1 MKQKVNLAL
10 RAKRKER
17 FFSGFTL
24 NVDKVKQRRSLRYVV
39 MLLCL
44 LTLGIGEMSGSS
56 SYYAKLTASSSDE
69 ARGKVYVATSETAYG
84 DRVYAAS
91 SNAKSEDIGSGATQT
106 FYIYAEAV
114 RGYKFTGWTKTDSKT
129 HSIADASAAETTDGV
144 VANTKD
150 GTTEYTIQAS
160 FVENT
165 NKFNIRYLAST
176 HGTYTVKGPTGYPSV
191 TVPSGDIETYDN
203 DNITLTATPASG
215 YSIKRFFIQDANG
228 IKETIG
234 ERGEKIQTVNIPDY
248 AVAVGAE
255 FKVAS
260 PFKVG
265 DETYATLSDALQAV
279 GTSGTIRVV
288 EDATVAAGYYTIPA
302 GVTLIVPR
310 YAEQT
315 EIEEHPERVYNAWTK
330 PSPFRTLTLASG
342 VHIDVYGTVFTASL
356 MAAKGQTNGYNGMPH
371 GKYGHIVMN
380 AGSTMTLNN
389 GSQLYCWGYITGA
402 GTIDARRGSTTHEFI
417 QLRDWRGGSATS
429 YGTWNKVFPFNQYYI
444 QNIEVPVTYRP
455 GSLAKADGTVNASS
469 AAQPFNDVNVIGV
482 EGSKSLFMMDA
493 NDDSEDTWVR
503 KSYNKTTDQQIY
515 EINSSAKLSSL
526 VVYGMSSSSYVLPIT
541 SNMKIHV
548 LSGSMNI
555 TENTEL
561 LPGSEIEIDKEASC
575 EVASGKSLYIFDSEN
590 WSGHSSGTYY
600 VPYSPSWT
608 TCPRSGVKDA
618 QVNVHGTVRAN
629 GTIYTTEKGANVFS
643 SNDDAGTY
651 YFAVAAPTG
660 NSTVE
665 YANGTNYKE
674 SSFRT
679 SVTVNPAKL
688 KNGNGSY
695 TETVNT
701 PAGKSFAYIEDEW
714 KLYDVDPDNSCFIYD
729 EEGTYYAKPKGYVA
743 INATKSGTVIS
754 GNPDHTFSDKA
765 GTGRL
770 FILMDGCQ
778 WWEVVL
784 SGDLYYCADNDIYYT
799 YNTST
804 NKWEEKTYTI
814 LWKDWDGTTLTT
826 YTGVKR
832 GTMAT
837 YNSSNPT
844 RANTLD
850 EIYSFGGWSPTPA
863 TVTGDATYT
872 ATYSCT
878 IRKYTIQ
885 FLSDRGT
892 EIDRQQLARGEIP
905 ALPEAPQKPGKYLV
919 WNPTIAAV
927 TGDQIYRATY
937 LDNEP
942 DEFTVTWH
950 QYDGSE
956 IYHETVSKDAIPNYD
971 VATYGTPVKDLGNE
985 YIYTFTGWSP
995 VVAAATENVSYTASF
1010 SAAKKTYTVT
1020 FRDENG
1026 NALGAA
1032 YGTGS
1037 YEIGQTP
1044 TSSYVPAQ
1052 PNPEQYNYTFTWS
1065 PAIETV
1071 TADATYTAHLD
1082 RTTRKYTILAN
1093 GIHGTAL
1100 GGGTH
1105 NYGVSIPLTA
1115 VPNDYYHF
1123 IKWQKNGVDVVAG
1136 DGGTASPLE
1145 ITVTGDATYT
1155 AVAEA
1160 NTFSVSF
1167 AAGAQGSGTMSNQAF
1182 TCYVA
1187 QNLTSN
1193 AFTGI
1198 TKTVTYDYHG
1208 ATAGNGT
1215 ASASDS
1221 YTFANWLCTED
1232 SRTYTNGQNV
1242 SNLTSTNG
1250 AIYALT
1256 AQWTAPSVTLPTPTR
1271 IGYTF
1276 NGWYDAATGG
1286 TKVGDAGATYTLS
1299 ADITLHAQWIANTN
1313 TAYTVKH
1320 YQENPEDN
1328 EYTLFETQNLA
1339 GTTNTEVT
1347 PAVMNYTGFT
1357 APATQ
1362 TKTIAADGSME
1373 ISYYY
1378 TRNTYTITW
1387 VDGNGTTIETD
1398 ENVKYG
1404 AIPTYD
1410 GVTPTKTATA
1420 QYTYTFDDWDA
1431 DIVPVTGN
1439 ATYTATFT
1447 STVNTYTITFNN
1459 WNGAELQSSSF
1470 AYGQMP
1476 AYNGTT
1482 PNRPADASYNY
1493 TFTGWT
1499 PEIVTVTGPATYTA
1513 QYAAVEPDLIVNEA
1527 YSLPGTVSVSTTT
1540 VTTTGTLTVPSGKTL
1555 TTTDLIL
1562 EATTSAS
1569 GQLFINNNVTVTGNA
1584 YFDLT
1589 LNAQTRTWYG
1599 VGVPWRVNAQYDIYG
1614 DGKHLVL
1621 GKDFDIIW
1629 YSGEMRATAGPVNE
1643 CYKYLEDIGN
1653 PDNRI
1658 VEPGRMYFMYF
1669 ARPYNVIRFAKL
1681 AGAALVN
1688 EGNVQVDRFEDN
1700 RTDKTNWN
1708 WNGIANPGLTH
1719 VTIPQASPNAGYR
1732 YKNVNIDEN
1741 RTNQW
1746 ELVTELNTKTFVVGQ
1761 PIMVQ
1766 VPGTDENKA
1775 INLNMVRATV
1785 SSAPL
1790 RKMAANGDID
1800 RAEVL
1805 LTSANGLTDRILC
1818 VVNDEAKDEY
1828 TLGQDLVK
1836 FTNGAELPQM
1846 WINNYKHALAV
1857 NTIRLENSIAT
1868 YPLTIV
1874 SPKAGDYTLSLVNKL
1889 ADGIHLYLTLNGE
1902 AIADLTE
1909 GAYTLPMGKE
1919 TNKAYG
1925 LRLVR
1930 GPRGTVTDIDEAL
1943 EGKDNAEKVVMDGVL
1958 YIIRQGKVYDAQGH
1972 LIDVQNK

>member
-1 MKQKVNLAL
+1 MRTKILQSINLIRRGSGANL
-10 RAKRKER
+10 NLFRYTAK
-17 FFSGFTL
+17 SCDSQGVVT
-24 NVDKVKQRRSLRYVV
+24 VSSYGASDGGRRQNRIWKYAA
-39 MLLCL
+39 MLLCML
-44 LTLGIGEMSGSS
+44 MLVVGQAWASS
-56 SYYAKLTASSSDE
+56 TYKAKLTASSAAE
-69 ARGKVYVATSETAYG
+69 AKGKVYVATSETAYG
-84 DRVYAAS
+84 DRTYAAS
-91 SNAKSEDIGSGATQT
+91 SGATSDDIGNGSTQT

-114 RGYKFTGWTKTDSKT
+114 RGYKFTGWTKTDNKN
-129 HSIADASAAETTDGV
+129 HSIDDASAAETTDGV
-144 VANTKD
+144 VANTKN

-176 HGTYTVKGPTGYPSV
+176 NGTYTVKGPTGYPSV
-191 TVPSGDIETYDN
+191 TIPSGDIETYDN

-310 YAEQT
+310 YAEQA

-330 PSPFRTLTLASG
+330 PSAFRTLTLTSG

-356 MAAKGQTNGYNGMPH
+356 MAAKGQINGFNGMPH

-429 YGTWNKVFPFNQYYI
+429 YGQWNKVFPFNQYYI

-469 AAQPFNDVNVIGV
+469 AAQSFNDVNIIGV
-482 EGSKSLFMMDA
+482 EGSESLFMMDA

-503 KSYNKTTDQQIY
+503 KSYNTTTDQQIY

-526 VVYGMSSSSYVLPIT
+526 VVYGMSSSSYVLPVT
-541 SNMKIHV
+541 NNMKIRI

-575 EVASGKSLYIFDSEN
+575 EVARGKSLYIFDSEN
-590 WSGHSSGTYY
+590 WSGHTNGTYY
-600 VPYSPSWT
+600 VPYSPSWS
-608 TCPRSGVKDA
+608 TCPRSGIKDA
-618 QVNVHGTVRAN
+618 QINVHGTVRAN
-629 GTIYTTEKGANVFS
+629 GTIYTTEKGANIFS
-643 SNDDAGTY
+643 SSDDAGTY

-665 YANGTNYKE
+665 YANGTNYSE
-674 SSFRT
+674 STFRT
-679 SVTVNPAKL
+679 SVTANPAKL

-695 TETVNT
+695 TETINT
-701 PAGKSFAYIEDEW
+701 PEGKSFAYIEDEW

-743 INATKSGTVIS
+743 INATKSGTIIS

-850 EIYSFGGWSPTPA
+850 EIYSFGGWSPAPA

-878 IRKYTIQ
+878 TRKYTIQ
-885 FLSDRGT
+885 FLSDRGA

-919 WNPTIAAV
+919 WDPTIAAV

-956 IYHETVSKDAIPNYD
+956 IYHETVSKDAMPNYD

-995 VVAAATENVSYTASF
+995 VVAAATENVSYTAAF

-1044 TSSYVPAQ
+1044 TSSYAPAQ

-1071 TADATYTAHLD
+1071 TEDATYTAHLD

-1123 IKWQKNGVDVVAG
+1123 IKWQKNGVDVAAA

-1167 AAGAQGSGTMSNQAF
+1167 AAGAQGSGTMANQAF

-1187 QNLTSN
+1187 QNLISN
-1193 AFTGI
+1193 AFTGA
-1198 TKTVTYDYHG
+1198 TKTVTYYYHG

-1250 AIYALT
+1250 ATYALT

-1286 TKVGDAGATYTLS
+1286 TKVGDAGATYTLT
-1299 ADITLHAQWIANTN
+1299 ADITLHAQWTANTN

-1320 YQENPEDN
+1320 YQQNLGDN
-1328 EYTLFETQNLA
+1328 EYTLFETQNLT
-1339 GTTNTEVT
+1339 GTTDTEVT
-1347 PAVMNYTGFT
+1347 PAVKEYIGFA
-1357 APATQ
+1357 APAGQ
-1362 TKTIAADGSME
+1362 TVTILADGSRVVT
-1373 ISYYY
+1373 YNY
-1378 TRNTYTITW
+1378 TRNSYLLTWSLGGGKVTTAGTAAAVDETAPSGLVKFETPITAP
-1387 VDGNGTTIETD
+1387 VVAREGYNFTG
-1398 ENVKYG
+1398 
-1404 AIPTYD
+1404 
-1410 GVTPTKTATA
+1410 
-1420 QYTYTFDDWDA
+1420 WDA
-1431 DIVPVTGN
+1431 EVAETMHAAAV
-1439 ATYTATFT
+1439 TYTATW
-1447 STVNTYTITFNN
+1447 SRIMGDIGVGGEDNVEKEMTIDEN
-1459 WNGAELQSSSF
+1459 S
-1470 AYGQMP
+1470 
-1476 AYNGTT
+1476 
-1482 PNRPADASYNY
+1482 
-1493 TFTGWT
+1493 
-1499 PEIVTVTGPATYTA
+1499 
-1513 QYAAVEPDLIVNEA
+1513 EA
-1527 YSLPGTVSVSTTT
+1527 TTT
-1540 VTTTGTLTVPSGKTL
+1540 VVHDDAVLEVEEGNTLNTTTFTIEAISEVTDTDEAMTKAKSGSG
-1555 TTTDLIL
+1555 
-1562 EATTSAS
+1562 EATGNIVA
-1569 GQLFINNNVTVTGNA
+1569 NVM
-1584 YFDLT
+1584 YFDLKLNNPSNRRWNAFTVPFVVDLRKDGNPIQINGET
-1589 LNAQTRTWYG
+1589 LTLGRG
-1599 VGVPWRVNAQYDIYG
+1599 YDIIYYDG
-1614 DGKHLVL
+1614 AVRAAEGKTANCWKYVEDEDSVLYPGRAYMIASASRAIQIVRFTKATDSDILSLYDGKVSVAENAT
-1621 GKDFDIIW
+1621 DITTGNNGGW
-1629 YSGEMRATAGPVNE
+1629 NG
-1643 CYKYLEDIGN
+1643 IGN
-1653 PDNRI
+1653 PK
-1658 VEPGRMYFMYF
+1658 MYHAVMSTGATVCQVHDGGLIGADGY
-1669 ARPYNVIRFAKL
+1669 RTYDMDEKKL
-1681 AGAALVN
+1681 VVGKAVF
-1688 EGNVQVDRFEDN
+1688 VQVGSDN
-1700 RTDKTNWN
+1700 DD
-1708 WNGIANPGLTH
+1708 IS
-1719 VTIPQASPNAGYR
+1719 I
-1732 YKNVNIDEN
+1732 
-1741 RTNQW
+1741 
-1746 ELVTELNTKTFVVGQ
+1746 
-1761 PIMVQ
+1761 
-1766 VPGTDENKA
+1766 
-1775 INLNMVRATV
+1775 VRATGQETIQPQ
-1785 SSAPL
+1785 APRRTPEQIKEERL
-1790 RKMAANGDID
+1790 DVQIAANGYAAAD
-1800 RAEVL
+1800 RLLILAEEEKEDKYV
-1805 LTSANGLTDRILC
+1805 IL
-1818 VVNDEAKDEY
+1818 KD
-1828 TLGQDLVK
+1828 LSKAGVSPVR
-1836 FTNGAELPQM
+1836 AQM
-1846 WINNYKHALAV
+1846 WVDRYGEKLCMNTTALINNKA
-1857 NTIRLENSIAT
+1857 N
-1868 YPLTIV
+1868 YPLTISV
-1874 SPKAGDYTLSLVNKL
+1874 PKAGEYNIFLNGEVKEGTN
-1889 ADGIHLYLTLNGE
+1889 LYLTYDGR
-1902 AIADLTE
+1902 AIWNLTYS
-1909 GAYTLPMGKE
+1909 GYTATLEKGLD
-1919 TNKAYG
+1919 THYG
-1925 LRLVR
+1925 LRVVISK
-1930 GPRGTVTDIDEAL
+1930 TTTNIEEATIL
-1943 EGKDNAEKVVMDGVL
+1943 NGDAIRKVIVNDKVF
-1958 YIIRQGKVYDAQGH
+1958 IIRNGEMYSITGQKAQ
-1972 LIDVQNK
+1972 

>member
-1 MKQKVNLAL
+1 MNTKKIDL
-10 RAKRKER
+10 KH
-17 FFSGFTL
+17 
-24 NVDKVKQRRSLRYVV
+24 
-39 MLLCL
+39 LLCVMVL
-44 LTLGIGEMSGSS
+44 LSLSVGNLWATS
-56 SYYAKLTASSSDE
+56 SYQAKLTASSAAE
-69 ARGKVYVATSETAYG
+69 AKGKVFVATSETAYG
-84 DRVYAAS
+84 DRTYAAS
-91 SNAKSEDIGSGATQT
+91 SDATSDDIGNGNTQT

-114 RGYKFTGWTKTDSKT
+114 RGYKFNGWTKTDDKT
-129 HSIADASAAETTDGV
+129 HSIADASVAETTDGV
-144 VANTKD
+144 VASTQN
-150 GTTEYTIQAS
+150 GTTTYTIQAS

-176 HGTYTVKGPTGYPSV
+176 NGTYTVKGPTGYPSV

-255 FKVAS
+255 FKEAS

-288 EDATVAAGYYTIPA
+288 EDASVAAGYYTIPA

-315 EIEEHPERVYNAWTK
+315 EIEEHPERVYNEWTK
-330 PSPFRTLTLASG
+330 PTAFRTLTLTSG

-356 MAAKGQTNGYNGMPH
+356 MAAKGQTNGFNGMPH

-469 AAQPFNDVNVIGV
+469 AAQSFNDVNIIGV
-482 EGSKSLFMMDA
+482 EGSESLFMMDA

-503 KSYNKTTDQQIY
+503 KSYNTTTDQQIY

-526 VVYGMSSSSYVLPIT
+526 VVYGMSSSSYVLPVT
-541 SNMKIHV
+541 NNMKIRI

-575 EVASGKSLYIFDSEN
+575 EVASGKSLYVFDSEN
-590 WSGHSSGTYY
+590 WSGHTNGTYY

-608 TCPRSGVKDA
+608 TCPRSGIKDA
-618 QVNVHGTVRAN
+618 QINVHGTVRAN
-629 GTIYTTEKGANVFS
+629 GAIYTTEKGANIFS
-643 SNDDAGTY
+643 SSDDAGTY

-674 SSFRT
+674 STFRT
-679 SVTVNPAKL
+679 SVTANPAKL

-695 TETVNT
+695 TETINT
-701 PAGKSFAYIEDEW
+701 PEGKSFAYIEDEW

-743 INATKSGTVIS
+743 INATKSGTIIL

-850 EIYSFGGWSPTPA
+850 EIYSFGGWSPAPA

-878 IRKYTIQ
+878 TRKYTIQ
-885 FLSDRGT
+885 FLSDRGA

-919 WNPTIAAV
+919 WDPTIAAV

-956 IYHETVSKDAIPNYD
+956 IYHETVSKDAMPNYD
-971 VATYGTPVKDLGNE
+971 VATYGTPIKDLGNE

-995 VVAAATENVSYTASF
+995 VVAAATENVSYTAAF

-1071 TADATYTAHLD
+1071 TEDATYTAHLD

-1123 IKWQKNGVDVVAG
+1123 IKWQKNGVDVAAA

-1167 AAGAQGSGTMSNQAF
+1167 AAGAQGSGTMANQAF

-1187 QNLTSN
+1187 QNLISN
-1193 AFTGI
+1193 AFTGA
-1198 TKTVTYDYHG
+1198 TKTVTYYYHG

-1250 AIYALT
+1250 ATYALT
-1256 AQWTAPSVTLPTPTR
+1256 AQWKAPSVTLPTPTR

-1286 TKVGDAGATYTLS
+1286 TKVGDAGATYTLT
-1299 ADITLHAQWIANTN
+1299 ADITLHAQWTANTN

-1320 YQENPEDN
+1320 YQQNLGDN
-1328 EYTLFETQNLA
+1328 EYTLFETQNLT
-1339 GTTNTEVT
+1339 GTTDTEVT
-1347 PAVMNYTGFT
+1347 PAVNNYTGFT

-1373 ISYYY
+1373 IAYYY
-1378 TRNTYTITW
+1378 TRNTYTVTW
-1387 VDGNGTTIETD
+1387 KDMDATFTPDNQVVET
-1398 ENVKYG
+1398 EQVEYG
-1404 AIPTYD
+1404 ARPDYYEYEKPGRNDMTFDVFGWSNGAMQYKKAD
-1410 GVTPTKTATA
+1410 GVLPELP
-1420 QYTYTFDDWDA
+1420 
-1431 DIVPVTGN
+1431 VVTGDV
-1439 ATYTATFT
+1439 TYTA
-1447 STVNTYTITFNN
+1447 
-1459 WNGAELQSSSF
+1459 L
-1470 AYGQMP
+1470 
-1476 AYNGTT
+1476 YNALVEHKQL
-1482 PNRPADASYNY
+1482 NE
-1493 TFTGWT
+1493 
-1499 PEIVTVTGPATYTA
+1499 PESLDVDIN
-1513 QYAAVEPDLIVNEA
+1513 AA
-1527 YSLPGTVSVSTTT
+1527 TTT
-1540 VTTTGTLTVPSGKTL
+1540 IHPGGRLTIPENKTL
-1555 TTTDLIL
+1555 TTTNFVL
-1562 EATTSAS
+1562 EATAEES
-1569 GQLFINNNVTVTGNA
+1569 GELIGDITAANV

-1589 LNAQTRTWYG
+1589 LNTQRRHWKAFTVPFEVDLRQHPILADG
-1599 VGVPWRVNAQYDIYG
+1599 VSMPLGVQYDIIYY
-1614 DGKHLVL
+1614 DGAVRAAQ
-1621 GKDFDIIW
+1621 GKVPDCWKYVEDQTDWILTPGKAYLIVFGIDVNTVRFTKKDGAPVA
-1629 YSGEMRATAGPVNE
+1629 YSGTVSVEENNGASDDVNGGWNG
-1643 CYKYLEDIGN
+1643 IGN
-1653 PDNRI
+1653 PATYHALLNAGVTECQVHNGEEIGSDGYIACDMGKFIVGKAVFVQVEASKTVVVNPATSGDPQIAASPRRVKANATGKNRFDVQI
-1658 VEPGRMYFMYF
+1658 APMDGRMADRMFLLADEDKEDKY
-1669 ARPYNVIRFAKL
+1669 VILQDIAKAGLSTKRAQMWVERFNTKL
-1681 AGAALVN
+1681 CKNTAQLVN
-1688 EGNVQVDRFEDN
+1688 GTAEYPL
-1700 RTDKTNWN
+1700 
-1708 WNGIANPGLTH
+1708 GIYA
-1719 VTIPQASPNAGYR
+1719 PQAGEYQIAVAER
-1732 YKNVNIDEN
+1732 MDE
-1741 RTNQW
+1741 Q
-1746 ELVTELNTKTFVVGQ
+1746 
-1761 PIMVQ
+1761 
-1766 VPGTDENKA
+1766 
-1775 INLNMVRATV
+1775 
-1785 SSAPL
+1785 
-1790 RKMAANGDID
+1790 
-1800 RAEVL
+1800 
-1805 LTSANGLTDRILC
+1805 
-1818 VVNDEAKDEY
+1818 
-1828 TLGQDLVK
+1828 
-1836 FTNGAELPQM
+1836 
-1846 WINNYKHALAV
+1846 
-1857 NTIRLENSIAT
+1857 TI
-1868 YPLTIV
+1868 
-1874 SPKAGDYTLSLVNKL
+1874 
-1889 ADGIHLYLTLNGE
+1889 LYLTLDGGIIWNLND
-1902 AIADLTE
+1902 APYIAELEKGT
-1909 GAYTLPMGKE
+1909 TQR
-1919 TNKAYG
+1919 YG
-1925 LRLVR
+1925 LKMVR
-1930 GPRGTVTDIDEAL
+1930 SNAPAITTSVENTQAGTQPTAQKIL
-1943 EGKDNAEKVVMDGVL
+1943 MDGQV
-1958 YIIRQGKVYDAQGH
+1958 YILRGNEVYT
-1972 LIDVQNK
+1972 IDGQLVK